1 MRKKVFIVIGTRPEA
16 IKMVPLIAQLTKNK
30 KFFETKICI
39 TQQHKELVN
48 SILKFFNINP
58 DFKLNIMRDNQDLS
72 YITYSILNKINP
84 ILKDNNP
91 DYAIVHGDTSTTF
104 ATALSCFYNKVKL
117 IHIEAG
123 LRTYNLSSPYPE
135 EFNRQV
141 VGKIA
146 YIHFS
151 PTLLNKKNLVKE
163 GTSSK
168 LIFVT
173 GNTVIDTI
181 KMTLNKIK
189 KNKSLKENIEKYYNK
204 FNINLKNKKIILVT
218 IHRRENFGK
227 NLTSILKAIIKIAKK
242 HPNYDLIL
250 PVHPNPNIKKLVF
263 KYLVGLKNIYL
274 INALEYHYFV
284 YLLYK
289 SNIVISDSGGLQEE
303 APFLK
308 KPLVI
313 LRQNSE
319 RPETIRIGHSIKV
332 GSDTKKIF
340 AVVDRLILDKKYYN
354 KFNKKCLIYGNGTAA
369 LQIVEKLKKL
379 K

>member
-1 MRKKVFIVIGTRPEA
+1 
-16 IKMVPLIAQLTKNK
+16 
-30 KFFETKICI
+30 
-39 TQQHKELVN
+39 
-48 SILKFFNINP
+48 
-58 DFKLNIMRDNQDLS
+58 MRDNQDLS

-284 YLLYK
+284 YLLDK

>member
-16 IKMVPLIAQLTKNK
+16 IKMVPIIAQLIKNK

-84 ILKDNNP
+84 ILKDNKP

-104 ATALSCFYNKVKL
+104 ATALSCFYNKIKL

-146 YIHFS
+146 YTHFS

-163 GTSSK
+163 GVSSK

-181 KMTLNKIK
+181 KMTLDKIK
-189 KNKSLKENIEKYYNK
+189 KNKTLKEKIEKYYYK
-204 FNINLKNKKIILVT
+204 FNINLNNKKIILIT

-227 NLTSILKAIIKIAKK
+227 NLISILNAIIKITKK
-242 HPNYDLIL
+242 HPNYNLIL
-250 PVHPNPNIKKLVF
+250 PVHPNPNIKNIVF
-263 KYLVGLKNIYL
+263 KYLVGFNNIYL
-274 INALEYHYFV
+274 INPLEYHYFV
-284 YLLYK
+284 YLLDK

-313 LRQNSE
+313 LRKNSE
-319 RPETIRIGHSIKV
+319 RPEAIRIGHSIKV

-354 KFNKKCLIYGNGTAA
+354 KFNKKCLIYGNGAAA
-369 LQIVEKLKKL
+369 LQIVKKLKKL
-379 K
+379 